1 MGKRYYFLKLPD
13 DFFQSLKIKKLRKIA
28 GGDTYTIIYLKM
40 QLLSLKDGGRLF
52 YEGVEGS
59 IAEELALVLDED
71 VDNVKMTLAF
81 LTANGL
87 IEQAGS
93 DDEFILPAAATSLVS
108 EGSSAE
114 RVRRFR
120 ENQRKSLPNPDD
132 ALHCNAPVTDLKR
145 TCNVD
150 IDIDKEIEEE
160 RELEEE
166 RDKEKR
172 KEKEK
177 KNDEPKGSVT
187 NGYIQPVTEI
197 VDYMNQKL
205 GTHYKPKSQS
215 TQKHIVARL
224 KEGFTF
230 EDFKTVIDKKSDQW
244 LNSEMAKYLRP
255 ETLFGTKF
263 EGYLNERV
271 KETPKM
277 PDRINWGLKGNL

>member
-52 YEGVEGS
+52 YEGVEGT

-87 IEQAGS
+87 IEQAES
-93 DDEFILPAAATSLVS
+93 DDEFILPEAENSLIS

-114 RVRRFR
+114 RMRNMRERR
-120 ENQRKSLPNPDD
+120 RKTLPNNTQASQCDG
-132 ALHCNAPVTDLKR
+132 PVTDLLR
-145 TCNVD
+145 TSDVD
-150 IDIDKEIEEE
+150 IDIDKEI
-160 RELEEE
+160 EEE

-205 GTHYKPKSQS
+205 GTHYKPKSKS
-215 TQKHIVARL
+215 TQKHIVARI

-230 EDFKTVIDKKSDQW
+230 EDFQTVIDKKSDQW
-244 LNSEMAKYLRP
+244 LNTEMAKYLRP

-263 EGYLNERV
+263 EGYLNEKV
-271 KETPKM
+271 KEAPKM

>member
-132 ALHCNAPVTDLKR
+132 ALHCNAPVTDMKR

>member
-93 DDEFILPAAATSLVS
+93 DDEFVLPEAATSLVS

-150 IDIDKEIEEE
+150 IDIDKEIEKE

-205 GTHYKPKSQS
+205 GTHYKPKSQG

>member
-114 RVRRFR
+114 RMRNMRERR
-120 ENQRKSLPNPDD
+120 RKTLPNNTQASQCDG
-132 ALHCNAPVTDLKR
+132 PVTDLLR
-145 TCNVD
+145 TGDVD

-177 KNDEPKGSVT
+177 KNDEPKGSVVD
-187 NGYIQPVTEI
+187 GYIQPVTEI

-263 EGYLNERV
+263 EGYLNEKI

>member
-114 RVRRFR
+114 RMRNMRERR
-120 ENQRKSLPNPDD
+120 RKTLPNNTQASQCDG
-132 ALHCNAPVTDLKR
+132 PVTDLLR
-145 TCNVD
+145 TGDVD

-177 KNDEPKGSVT
+177 KNDEPKGSVVD
-187 NGYIQPVTEI
+187 GYIQPVTEI